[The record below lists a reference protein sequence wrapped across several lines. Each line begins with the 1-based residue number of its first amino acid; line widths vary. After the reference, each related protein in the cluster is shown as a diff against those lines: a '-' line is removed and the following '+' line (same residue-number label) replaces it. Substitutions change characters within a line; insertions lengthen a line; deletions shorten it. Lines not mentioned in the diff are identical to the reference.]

1 MSVKVGD
8 HVIAIVTKLEQDR
21 AIIKVLVEEL
31 ENFKCFIP
39 IEEMTDNY
47 RDCIASDFVSIGET
61 LSIKVTC
68 LDWVERELC
77 GSIKHKNSE
86 KKVERS
92 KSNGLWMCESF
103 SSSEQITEFLNK
115 NKDIISNVTI
125 MKPYSYVYEVFFYTE
140 NGNELK

>member
-8 HVIAIVTKLEQDR
+8 RVTAIVTKLEQDR
-21 AIIKVLVEEL
+21 AIIKVLVEGL
-31 ENFKCFIP
+31 EDFKCFIP
-39 IEEMTDNY
+39 IEEMTENY
-47 RDCIASDFVSIGET
+47 RDCIVSDFVSIGDD
-61 LSIKVTC
+61 
-68 LDWVERELC
+68 LDVRIINLDRVEKELY
-77 GSIKHKNSE
+77 GSIKYKNSE
-86 KKVERS
+86 KKVERP
-92 KSNGLWMCESF
+92 KSNGLWMCKSF